1 MSLNLKM
8 APRTGGG
15 DRVAQ
20 PILEIGT
27 YPARLVRIIDL
38 GVQPQKAFKG
48 EAKPPAHQVDWTYEL
63 LDVFMVDKEG
73 NEIEDKPRWVS
84 ERFNVNRPEA
94 DLAKSTKRY
103 KALDPDEDF
112 DWEMT
117 KLIGM
122 PCMITITHGEN
133 KKDPTRPYENV
144 GNVTAMRA
152 KDAAKAPELKN
163 PSVVFTL
170 DEPDMEVFKKF
181 PQWLQDLIK
190 GNLEF
195 KGSALEAALGDSKGK
210 PAAKPQDEPEE
221 ALIEVEEDEE
231 AW

>member
-1 MSLNLKM
+1 M
-8 APRTGGG
+8 
-15 DRVAQ
+15 
-20 PILEIGT
+20 
-27 YPARLVRIIDL
+27 
-38 GVQPQKAFKG
+38 
-48 EAKPPAHQVDWTYEL
+48 DWTYEL

-73 NEIEDKPRWVS
+73 NEVEDKPRWVS

-103 KALDPDEDF
+103 KALDPDENF
-112 DWEMT
+112 DWDMT
-117 KLIGM
+117 MLIGM
-122 PCMITITHGEN
+122 PCMITITHGDN
-133 KKDPTRPYENV
+133 KKDPTRPYENI

-181 PQWLQDLIK
+181 PTWLQDLIK

-195 KGSALEAALGDSKGK
+195 KGSALEAAIGGSKDK
-210 PAAKPQDEPEE
+210 VAAKPQDEPEE
-221 ALIEVEEDEE
+221 AMIEVEEDDE

>member
-20 PILEIGT
+20 PILEVGT

-38 GVQPQKAFKG
+38 GIQPQKAFKG
-48 EAKPPAHQVDWTYEL
+48 EPKPPAHQVDWTYEL
-63 LDVFMVDKEG
+63 LDVYMLDKEG
-73 NEIEDKPRWVS
+73 NELEDKPRWVR

-103 KALDPDEDF
+103 KALDPEELF
-112 DWEMT
+112 DWDMT

-122 PCMITITHGEN
+122 PCMITITHGDN

-152 KDAAKAPELKN
+152 KDAAKAPELQN

-170 DEPDMEVFKKF
+170 DEPNMEVFHKF

-195 KGSALEAALGDSKGK
+195 KGSLLERSLGGGKGSAKGK
-210 PAAKPQDEPEE
+210 QQDEPVD
-221 ALIEVEEDEE
+221 APDEDEE
-231 AW
+231 GEW